1 MKDIFAFLKEARLA
15 IGERLEILDNP
26 NAYTP
31 PSERYTPTA
40 ADQAFDRL
48 QQKKYG
54 AVMARVAAKALANAQ
69 KRSASSATRRN
80 PFPWSDKGYSRKAGW
95 WHPTKQW
102 FLFTRDYH
110 VTQIVKNPRAFGIS
124 TAELNGGLLKEAENL
139 VSRRVNWY
147 DKEGTPQAHTA
158 ESVRDSIL
166 KTDID
171 LAYEVQRVAYMKGW
185 LKVYSGTGTSSP
197 SLEGINGDSIRAAL
211 REISEI
217 PGDFKIVVVDRVGLK
232 AGQSQF
238 NRYNPKEW
246 RTAS

>member
-1 MKDIFAFLKEARLA
+1 
-15 IGERLEILDNP
+15 
-26 NAYTP
+26 
-31 PSERYTPTA
+31 
-40 ADQAFDRL
+40 
-48 QQKKYG
+48 
-54 AVMARVAAKALANAQ
+54 
-69 KRSASSATRRN
+69 
-80 PFPWSDKGYSRKAGW
+80 
-95 WHPTKQW
+95 
-102 FLFTRDYH
+102 
-110 VTQIVKNPRAFGIS
+110 
-124 TAELNGGLLKEAENL
+124 L

-147 DKEGTPQAHTA
+147 DSEGTPQAHTA
-158 ESVRDSIL
+158 ESVRASIL

-217 PGDFKIVVVDRVGLK
+217 PGDFTIVVVDRVGLK

-246 RTAS
+246 RTVS

>member
-1 MKDIFAFLKEARLA
+1 MKPFRQYITERLA
-15 IGERLEILDNP
+15 IEDNP

-31 PSERYTPTA
+31 PATSGARSRADIAYERR
-40 ADQAFDRL
+40 QARL
-48 QQKKYG
+48 YG
-54 AVMARVAAKALANAQ
+54 GVMARVAAKALAKSQAQ
-69 KRSASSATRRN
+69 HRTQSARE
-80 PFPWSDKGYSRKAGW
+80 PFPWDDKGYKMKPGW

-102 FLFTRDYH
+102 FLFTGDYH

-124 TAELNGGLLKEAENL
+124 TAELNGGLLKEAEYL
-139 VSRRVNWY
+139 VSRRFNWY

-185 LKVYSGTGTSSP
+185 LKVYSGTATRAP

-211 REISEI
+211 REISETG
-217 PGDFKIVVVDRVGLK
+217 GDFNPVVVDRVGLNR
-232 AGQSQF
+232 GLSQF
-238 NRYNPKEW
+238 NRYNPNEW
-246 RTAS
+246 RTVS

>member
-1 MKDIFAFLKEARLA
+1 MKPFRQYITERLA
-15 IGERLEILDNP
+15 IEDNP

-31 PSERYTPTA
+31 PATSGARSRADIAYERR
-40 ADQAFDRL
+40 QARL
-48 QQKKYG
+48 YG
-54 AVMARVAAKALANAQ
+54 GVMARVAAKALAKSQAQ
-69 KRSASSATRRN
+69 HRTQSARE
-80 PFPWSDKGYSRKAGW
+80 PFPWDDKGYKMKPGW

-102 FLFTRDYH
+102 FVFSGDYH

-124 TAELNGGLLKEAENL
+124 TAELNGGLLKEAEYL
-139 VSRRVNWY
+139 VSRRFNWY

-185 LKVYSGTGTSSP
+185 LKVYSGTATRAP

-211 REISEI
+211 REISETG
-217 PGDFKIVVVDRVGLK
+217 GDFKTVVVERVGLNR
-232 AGQSQF
+232 GLPQF
-238 NRYNPKEW
+238 NRYNPNEW
-246 RTAS
+246 RTVS